1 MTTVSRYHPV
11 LVALH
16 WILALLVLA
25 DLTVGTAVVRHVPN
39 DLPRKVDVLRMHAI
53 GGTLIL
59 TLTLVRLG
67 VRALS
72 SKPARA
78 SADAQWL
85 DRLAWLSHWSLYVA
99 VLGIALSGL
108 AMGMQA
114 HLPDIVFMRQGRLPD
129 SFWIYPMRYVHLF
142 FSRLLMALIALHV
155 AGALYHTFILRDR
168 LLARMGFGKRHSV
181 TRADRSVQV
190 TSR

>member
-1 MTTVSRYHPV
+1 MRESAQITAALMTTVSRYHPV

-16 WILALLVLA
+16 WILAFLILA
-25 DLTVGTAVVRHVPN
+25 DLTIGTAVRAACASRHRAARRFAHPCM
-39 DLPRKVDVLRMHAI
+39 PS
-53 GGTLIL
+53 GTLIL

-78 SADAQWL
+78 SAGAQWL
-85 DRLAWLSHWSLYVA
+85 DRLAWLSHRSLYVA
-99 VLGIALSGL
+99 VLGVALSGL

-114 HLPDIVFMRQGRLPD
+114 HLPEIVFMREGRLPD

-142 FSRLLMALIALHV
+142 FSRLLMVPVALHV
-155 AGALYHTFILRDR
+155 AGGLYHTFIARPALR
-168 LLARMGFGKRHSV
+168 
-181 TRADRSVQV
+181 
-190 TSR
+190 

>member
-16 WILALLVLA
+16 WILAFLVLA

-78 SADAQWL
+78 SAGAQWL

-114 HLPDIVFMRQGRLPD
+114 HLLEIVFMRQGRLPD

-168 LLARMGFGKRHSV
+168 LLARMGFGKRHGA

>member
-1 MTTVSRYHPV
+1 VSAVLMTTVSRFHPA

-16 WILALLVLA
+16 WILAFLILA
-25 DLTVGTAVVRHVPN
+25 DLTVGTTVVRHVPN
-39 DLPRKVDVLRMHAI
+39 DLPRKLDVLRMHAI
-53 GGTLIL
+53 GGTVIL

-78 SADAQWL
+78 STGAQWL
-85 DRLAWLSHWSLYVA
+85 DHIAWLSHWSLYVA
-99 VLGIALSGL
+99 VLGVALSGV

-114 HLPDIVFMRQGRLPD
+114 HLPEVVFMGVGRLPD
-129 SFWIYPMRYVHLF
+129 SFWVYPMRYVHML
-142 FSRLLMALIALHV
+142 FSRLLMLLVALHV

-168 LLARMGFGKRHSV
+168 LLARMGFGKRL
-181 TRADRSVQV
+181 APQ
-190 TSR
+190 SRDSYR